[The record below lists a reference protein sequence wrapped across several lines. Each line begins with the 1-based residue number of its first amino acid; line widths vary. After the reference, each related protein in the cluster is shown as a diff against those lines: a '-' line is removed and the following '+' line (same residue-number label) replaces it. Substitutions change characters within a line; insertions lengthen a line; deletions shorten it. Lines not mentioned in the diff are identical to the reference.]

1 MADIKK
7 DTPKSAQTQKNLII
21 EERILSILGSKPK
34 SKGYLVGMIGE
45 NERTIR
51 LAIRSLREQ
60 GYPICSLTHGKGY
73 WMGSKEDVRATVS
86 QLRSRAFKLL
96 RVAKVMEGIDPN
108 QITMEEIESWN

>member
-7 DTPKSAQTQKNLII
+7 DTPKSAQTQKNLIT
-21 EERILSILGSKPK
+21 ENRLLSILGSKPK
-34 SKGYLVGMIGE
+34 SKSYLVGMIGE
-45 NERTIR
+45 NERT
-51 LAIRSLREQ
+51 IRSLREQ

-73 WMGSKEDVRATVS
+73 WMGSKEDVRATVN

-108 QITMEEIESWN
+108 QITIEEIESWN

>member
-1 MADIKK
+1 
-7 DTPKSAQTQKNLII
+7 
-21 EERILSILGSKPK
+21 
-34 SKGYLVGMIGE
+34 MIGE

-86 QLRSRAFKLL
+86 QLRSRAYKLL

-108 QITMEEIESWN
+108 QITIEEIETWN

>member
-1 MADIKK
+1 MAGTKK
-7 DTPKSAQTQKNLII
+7 DTPKSATNQKHHII
-21 EERILSILGSKPK
+21 ENRLLSILTDKPASK
-34 SKGYLVGMIGE
+34 SYLISMVGE

-51 LAIRSLREQ
+51 KCIHNLRKQ
-60 GYPICSLTHGKGY
+60 GHPICSLTHGKGY

-108 QITMEEIESWN
+108 QITIEEIESWN

>member
-1 MADIKK
+1 
-7 DTPKSAQTQKNLII
+7 
-21 EERILSILGSKPK
+21 
-34 SKGYLVGMIGE
+34 MIGE

-73 WMGSKEDVRATVS
+73 WMGSKEDVRATVN

-96 RVAKVMEGIDPN
+96 RVAKVMEGVDPN